1 MPQLPVKINIHQNYA
16 LGHYIPLA
24 DDISSACWY
33 KGIWDFSDTWMEKI
47 GTMCSLPSFALHHES
62 LLCTS
67 LIRFIHSQS
76 NHSNMFSTKL
86 NDDKESDKGN
96 WGIKII
102 CSRWERNFGK
112 KEVTSVFLS
121 LPPFMWYSQLA
132 MIYLTTFR
140 AVRNIIAKTSLPFYL
155 SQ

>member
-1 MPQLPVKINIHQNYA
+1 MRCPSFRSKSIYIRIMLLVTTSPLQMIFLQRADIKESGISAI
-16 LGHYIPLA
+16 LG
-24 DDISSACWY
+24 WR
-33 KGIWDFSDTWMEKI
+33 KI

-67 LIRFIHSQS
+67 RIRFIHSQS

-102 CSRWERNFGK
+102 CSDMGKEFWKK
-112 KEVTSVFLS
+112 KEKGNVGIFLS
-121 LPPFMWYSQLA
+121 TSFYVVFPTCNGLFNNLPSSKEYHS
-132 MIYLTTFR
+132 
-140 AVRNIIAKTSLPFYL
+140 
-155 SQ
+155 

>member
-16 LGHYIPLA
+16 LGHYFPLA

-47 GTMCSLPSFALHHES
+47 GTMCSLPCFALHHES

-102 CSRWERNFGK
+102 CSDMGK
-112 KEVTSVFLS
+112 EFWKKKKGNVGIFLS
-121 LPPFMWYSQLA
+121 TSFYVVFPTCNGLFNNLPSSKEYHS
-132 MIYLTTFR
+132 
-140 AVRNIIAKTSLPFYL
+140 
-155 SQ
+155 